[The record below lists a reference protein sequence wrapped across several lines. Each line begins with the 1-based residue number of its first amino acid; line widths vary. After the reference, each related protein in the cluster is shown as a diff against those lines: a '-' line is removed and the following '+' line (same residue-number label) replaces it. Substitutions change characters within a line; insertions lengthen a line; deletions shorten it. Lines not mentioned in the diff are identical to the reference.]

1 MWSLPACEVEEIDR
15 SYSLSFVGY
24 LVKSKVGN
32 SGLTKVIRNI
42 PNSNFLMGFNK
53 TVGNK
58 VNRNARIMRLS
69 CRNLVLV

>member
-1 MWSLPACEVEEIDR
+1 M
-15 SYSLSFVGY
+15 GY